1 MEWIKYGSAT
11 MLFMVTEPYFY
22 VYEIFVFV
30 ILSRKIKKAAKRKRL
45 FRLQFIHQNDT
56 VFGNSERV
64 RIVVHWWAIRD
75 SNPGPA
81 D

>member
-30 ILSRKIKKAAKRKRL
+30 ILSRKIKKPLSESGFLGYNSYIRMT
-45 FRLQFIHQNDT
+45 QFSVILS
-56 VFGNSERV
+56 VFEL
-64 RIVVHWWAIRD
+64 
-75 SNPGPA
+75 
-81 D
+81 